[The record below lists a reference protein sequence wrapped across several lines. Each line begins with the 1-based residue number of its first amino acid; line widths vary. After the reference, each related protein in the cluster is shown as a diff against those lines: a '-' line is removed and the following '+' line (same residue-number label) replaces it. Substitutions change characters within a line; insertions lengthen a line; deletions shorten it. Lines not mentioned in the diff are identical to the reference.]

1 MFINLD
7 EPDLAG
13 KPVRFV
19 SKLMFRET
27 GSLSIWYLFREV
39 WYSVRSCHSSDG
51 LLSNGE
57 AKIEHQELVIS
68 EPRMH
73 ADNSTPC
80 ASIL

>member
-27 GSLSIWYLFREV
+27 GSLSIWYLFRGGV
-39 WYSVRSCHSSDG
+39 VFS
-51 LLSNGE
+51 
-57 AKIEHQELVIS
+57 QELSLV
-68 EPRMH
+68 
-73 ADNSTPC
+73 
-80 ASIL
+80 